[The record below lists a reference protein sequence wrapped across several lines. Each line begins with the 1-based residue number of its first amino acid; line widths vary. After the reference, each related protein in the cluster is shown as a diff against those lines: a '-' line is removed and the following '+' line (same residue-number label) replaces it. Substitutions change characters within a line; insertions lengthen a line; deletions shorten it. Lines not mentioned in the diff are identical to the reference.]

1 LTMSRV
7 RLLTIKSRRTINW
20 THSNN

>member
-7 RLLTIKSRRTINW
+7 RLLTIKSRRIINW
-20 THSNN
+20 TRSNN